1 LPDTNITTLY
11 ATARRLD
18 AAGETEQARQAYL
31 DVLARDLFHAGAL
44 AGLGDLLFAAGY
56 TTAARTTYAHA
67 VCAHPQDPAA
77 HARLG
82 HLLRLADEPELA
94 RAEYAAALVCDPACA
109 EAHQGMSYLLDGIDE
124 TAAARHRDLGFT
136 SRALTSV
143 PYRGRGRPMRVLR
156 LVSARGGNIPTRHIL
171 DDRIFATDTLV
182 VEYAKHVHL
191 PEHDIVFNTIGDAD
205 RCTDALH
212 AAHRILAGTSAR
224 VINPPNRV
232 LPTFRVANLQ
242 RLSTL
247 PGVIAPR
254 ATLLPRAALTDGVPE
269 GFACPLLLRSP
280 GYHTGQHFTRIDSA
294 DAWPAA
300 LADLPGDPLL
310 VLEYLNAAG
319 TDGAFRKYRVMLIGG
334 RILPLHLAISA
345 DWKVHYFTA
354 GMGANPQHRAEEA
367 RFLANMAGVLGPVA
381 MAALAAIDAALG
393 LDYAGVDFAL
403 AADGRLLL
411 FEANATMTIVP
422 PPEGEPWHY
431 RRPAAQAAL
440 AASRALFAPESPADQ
455 MLRGGSAL
463 AAELLP

>member
-11 ATARRLD
+11 ANARRLD

-31 DVLARDLFHAGAL
+31 NVLAHDLSHPGAL

-67 VCAHPQDPAA
+67 VAAHPQDPAA

-82 HLLRLADEPELA
+82 HLLRLADEPDLA
-94 RAEYAAALVCDPACA
+94 RAEYEAALACNPACA
-109 EAHQGMSYLLDGIDE
+109 EAHQGLAYLLDGIDE
-124 TAAARHRDLGFT
+124 TAAAHHRDLGFA

-143 PYRGRGRPMRVLR
+143 PYRGRGRPVSVLR
-156 LVSARGGNIPTRHIL
+156 LVSAHGGNIPTRHIL
-171 DDRIFATDTLV
+171 DDRIFATHTLV
-182 VEYAKHVHL
+182 MEYAKHVRL

-205 RCTDALH
+205 RCADALH
-212 AAHRILAGTSAR
+212 AAQRVLTTTSAR
-224 VINPPNRV
+224 VINPPERV
-232 LPTFRVANLQ
+232 LPTSRVANLH
-242 RLSTL
+242 LLGAL

-254 ATLLPRAALTDGVPE
+254 AALLPRATLAAGVPV

-280 GYHTGQHFTRIDSA
+280 GYHTGQHFCRVNSTEDL
-294 DAWPAA
+294 PAA
-300 LADLPGDPLL
+300 LANLPGDPLL
-310 VLEYLNAAG
+310 TLEYLDAAG
-319 TDGAFRKYRVMLIGG
+319 TDGAFRKFRVMLIGG

-367 RFLANMAGVLGPVA
+367 RFLSHMEDTLGPVA
-381 MAALAAIDAALG
+381 MTALAAIDATLG

-403 AADGRLLL
+403 SADGRLLL

-422 PPEGEPWHY
+422 PPEGALWDY
-431 RRPAAQAAL
+431 KRPAAQQAL
-440 AASRALFAPESPADQ
+440 AASRALFASDSPATQ
-455 MLRGGSAL
+455 MLKGGKAL
-463 AAELLP
+463 EAELLP